1 MEGAL
6 PPPPCAA
13 DFGGSRL
20 PGKQELGCGRPG
32 SPATPPPASRA
43 AVGGGPELLGGGSKL
58 GRQDSGAALLGK
70 YQMGQLLGR
79 GSFAKVY
86 RASSLADGSPVAIKI
101 IDKTK
106 PITSAMEPQILREV
120 AAMRRLQCHPNILK
134 IHEVMATRTKIY
146 LVMELASG
154 GELFSKIVRRGRL
167 TEPVARRYF
176 QQLVSALRF
185 CHRSGVVH
193 RDVKPQNL
201 LLDAAGALK
210 VSDFGLSALPEQLRD
225 GLLHTACGTPAY
237 TAPEVVCRHGYDGS
251 KADAWSCGVI
261 LFVLLAGYMPFDDHN
276 LVAMYKRIHTRDYNF
291 PDWISKP
298 ARYIIH
304 QLLDPNPNTRMSL
317 EALINTSWFKKSLN
331 PKPRPDQ
338 SPVAEL
344 DMLDSKHDV
353 IGTMNAFDIISLSSG
368 LDLSGLFEATGGAKG
383 KRFTSRASAEA
394 IAERVRDV
402 GSKLGFS
409 VERRKGGTIGLGKG
423 VGSVL
428 AVEVSEIAE
437 SLLMVEV
444 RVVGYGGVSLEEVQ
458 WGDWKAGLEEL
469 VLSWQKEAA

>member
-1 MEGAL
+1 MDAAAPL
-6 PPPPCAA
+6 PPPPPAPGGAA
-13 DFGGSRL
+13 
-20 PGKQELGCGRPG
+20 
-32 SPATPPPASRA
+32 AA
-43 AVGGGPELLGGGSKL
+43 AVAGGPELLPGGGKL

-106 PITSAMEPQILREV
+106 PVTSAMEPQILREV

-146 LVMELASG
+146 LVIELAGG

-167 TEPVARRYF
+167 TEPAARRYF

-185 CHRSGVVH
+185 CHQSGVVH
-193 RDVKPQNL
+193 RDIKPQNL

-237 TAPEVVCRHGYDGS
+237 TAPEVVCRRGYDGS

-261 LFVLLAGYMPFDDHN
+261 LFVLLAGFMPFDDHN
-276 LVAMYKRIHTRDYNF
+276 LVAMYKKIHTRDYSF

-298 ARYIIH
+298 ARYIIY
-304 QLLDPNPNTRMSL
+304 QLLDPNPNSRMSL
-317 EALINTSWFKKSLN
+317 ETLMNASWFKKSSN
-331 PKPRPDQ
+331 PKPRSHQAPIAEPDMQ
-338 SPVAEL
+338 V
-344 DMLDSKHDV
+344 SKHHAV
-353 IGTMNAFDIISLSSG
+353 GTMNAFDIISLSSG
-368 LDLSGLFEATGGAKG
+368 LDLSGLFEATGGTKG
-383 KRFTSRASAEA
+383 KRFTSRASVEA
-394 IAERVRDV
+394 IAEKVQDV

-409 VERRKGGTIGLGKG
+409 VETRKGGSIGLGKG

-444 RVVGYGGVSLEEVQ
+444 RAVGYGGASLEEVQ
-458 WGDWKAGLEEL
+458 WGDWKSGLEEI
-469 VLSWQKEAA
+469 VQSWQHEAM

>member
-1 MEGAL
+1 MEGSL
-6 PPPPCAA
+6 PPPPPPAGAA
-13 DFGGSRL
+13 DLGGSQF
-20 PGKQELGCGRPG
+20 PGKQG
-32 SPATPPPASRA
+32 PAAPTPPPLPPATGA
-43 AVGGGPELLGGGSKL
+43 AAGVGPKLQL

-86 RASSLADGSPVAIKI
+86 RATSLADGAPVAIKI

-106 PITSAMEPQILREV
+106 PVTSAMEPQILREV
-120 AAMRRLQCHPNILK
+120 AAMRRLHSHPNILK

-146 LVMELASG
+146 LVMELATG

-193 RDVKPQNL
+193 RDIKPQNL
-201 LLDAAGALK
+201 LLDAAGSLK

-237 TAPEVVCRHGYDGS
+237 TAPEVVSRRGYDGA

-261 LFVLLAGYMPFDDHN
+261 LFVLLAGSMPFDDHN
-276 LVAMYKRIHTRDYNF
+276 LVALYKRIHTRDYNF

-298 ARYIIH
+298 ARYIIY
-304 QLLDPNPNTRMSL
+304 QLLDPNPKSRMSL
-317 EALINTSWFKKSLN
+317 EDLVKTSWFKKSLN
-331 PKPRPDQ
+331 AKPRSDQTPTAEPDM
-338 SPVAEL
+338 P
-344 DMLDSKHDV
+344 DGKHHAV
-353 IGTMNAFDIISLSSG
+353 GTMNAFDIISLSSG
-368 LDLSGLFEATGGAKG
+368 LDLSGLFEATTGAKG
-383 KRFTSRASAEA
+383 KRFTSKASVEA
-394 IAERVRDV
+394 IAEKVQDV

-409 VERRKGGTIGLGKG
+409 VERRKAGSIGLGKG

-428 AVEVSEIAE
+428 TVEVSEIAE

-444 RVVGYGGVSLEEVQ
+444 RTVGNGGVSLEEVQ
-458 WGDWKAGLEEL
+458 WGDWKAGLEEI
-469 VLSWQKEAA
+469 VLSWHHDGV